1 MSDRPGSN
9 PSAGVPDMSPEELEA
24 RALRPLEG
32 TPEGEASAAEAAAA
46 EAPPPP
52 EAETVD
58 LPERDDV
65 PLLSHEEISGVL
77 DGAVLDASPSAD
89 AGPHAYSLREPVAF
103 PPEVQAAARA
113 RMEAMA
119 SALGQVLGRSSG
131 FEVSVRLEGFQQQR
145 TAAALSAFPPPVWV
159 IPFARPE
166 GGGAALAF
174 HPGIALALVEA
185 FLGGSGKPADAVR
198 QPTPLESR
206 VMRRMAEAL
215 APAFGAAAGARLV
228 PAELTVGAVDAS
240 VAAPDETVG
249 VGLLRIELPQGV
261 RSAMLLAGGTLL
273 APADAQANAP
283 RGTIGPL
290 ASRLSGARVS
300 VRPVLRAGRL
310 TLAEIAALEPGAVV
324 VLDAAD
330 TTPIDLRVQGQ
341 KVFSG
346 RVIRADD
353 GAAFEAASRRSRNCA

>member
-1 MSDRPGSN
+1 
-9 PSAGVPDMSPEELEA
+9 MSPEELEA
-24 RALRPLEG
+24 WALQQLEG
-32 TPEGEASAAEAAAA
+32 TPEGDAAAA
-46 EAPPPP
+46 EAAEAAEANAPPPPP
-52 EAETVD
+52 EAEVVD
-58 LPERDDV
+58 LPERHDA
-65 PLLSHEEISGVL
+65 PLLSNEEISGVL
-77 DGAVLDASPSAD
+77 DGAVLDASPGPD
-89 AGPHAYSLREPVAF
+89 TGPHAYSLREPVAF

-119 SALGQVLGRSSG
+119 GALGQVLARSTG
-131 FEVSVRLEGFQQQR
+131 FEVTVRLEGFQQQR

-159 IPFARPE
+159 LPFARPE

-198 QPTPLESR
+198 QPTRLESR

-228 PAELTVGAVDAS
+228 PAELAIGAVDAS

-249 VGLLRIELPQGV
+249 VGLLRVELPQGV

-273 APADAQANAP
+273 APADAGANAP

-290 ASRLSGARVS
+290 APRLAGARVTA
-300 VRPVLRAGRL
+300 RPVLRAGRL
-310 TLAEIAALEPGAVV
+310 TLAEIAALEPGSVV

-341 KVFSG
+341 RVFSG
-346 RVIRADD
+346 RVIRAES
-353 GAAFEAASRRSRNCA
+353 GAAFEAASRRARNNA